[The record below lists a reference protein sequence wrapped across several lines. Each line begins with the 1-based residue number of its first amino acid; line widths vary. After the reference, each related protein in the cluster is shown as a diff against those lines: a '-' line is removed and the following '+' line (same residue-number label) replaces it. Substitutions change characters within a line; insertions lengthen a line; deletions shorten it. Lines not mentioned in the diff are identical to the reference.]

1 MLLTASGLML
11 ECRHFTPLGSNL
23 PIAENGLETPS
34 GCQLRRLVRHFG
46 LALIR
51 AYTGQCVLMSK
62 ILDFEIENY
71 KGIVRTKIEL
81 AGKIDSPV
89 VTLIGLNESGKTT
102 ILEAISQFVSSDRSV
117 SSLYF
122 FSPENK
128 DEFSF
133 IPVSQKGGFTGEVSI
148 SATVVLDPSEVEEI
162 SAIGASLGVEV
173 DAAAL
178 SAPFKIIKA
187 IRFKNSEA
195 QSSSGSLGFDLKT
208 RLPGTPAYEIYAQP
222 DSESDN
228 LWAIAAKLV
237 ASKIPTVA
245 YFPTFL
251 IHVPEEILLVHRP
264 SEKYETRHYR
274 EIVERIIRFA
284 GYDVE
289 ENVNKVLRE
298 YRNRVQAR
306 RNWVEDF
313 RRSDEGSRVD
323 AVFKRVSGVLSTEVI
338 GGWRRVFSRD
348 TTAKRIELKWPIF
361 DGEEPSVMVSF
372 IVSSGDSDY
381 KISERSTGFRWF
393 FTFLLLTGFKSADD
407 KRQMIYAFDEPAA
420 NLHSRAQAELL
431 SYFERMT
438 NAGDKIIYSTHSHH
452 MVDPRWLSSAY
463 IIENRAARSDD
474 ADGYELE
481 FLPAEINAVKYKQ
494 FLAMQGTRNHYFQP
508 VIDRLQYVVPE
519 IVGDK
524 PCVIVEGISDYY
536 ALKAASL
543 ALTSDL
549 GFNIIPGVGSSAVGP
564 LISLLLGRGE
574 KFVVLLDDD
583 KEGRLARDRYR
594 EGWVLSDQIVITYAD
609 IDQKFA
615 GKALEHVLGKESLE
629 IAQHSL
635 NLSSPPSKN
644 QYGLILAE
652 HYYKGDPTSVIF
664 SNEGLANL
672 QEVLGYLG
680 EQFKRFSGEFVPIP
694 TVEKDPA

>member
-1 MLLTASGLML
+1 
-11 ECRHFTPLGSNL
+11 
-23 PIAENGLETPS
+23 
-34 GCQLRRLVRHFG
+34 
-46 LALIR
+46 
-51 AYTGQCVLMSK
+51 MSK

-71 KGIVRTKIEL
+71 KGIVKTKIEL
-81 AGKIDSPV
+81 AGRIDSPV

-133 IPVSQKGGFTGEVSI
+133 IPVSQKGGFTGEVSV

-162 SAIGASLGVEV
+162 SVIGASLGVEV

-195 QSSSGSLGFDLKT
+195 QSSSGSLGFELKT
-208 RLPGTPAYEIYAQP
+208 RMPGCPDYEIYAQP
-222 DSESDN
+222 DDESAN
-228 LWAIAAKLV
+228 LWAIAASLV

-251 IHVPEEILLVHRP
+251 IHVPEEILLVHRLG
-264 SEKYETRHYR
+264 EHYESRHYR

-289 ENVNKVLRE
+289 ENVNKVLRQ
-298 YRNRVQAR
+298 YRDRAQAQAQASG
-306 RNWVEDF
+306 NWVEDF
-313 RRSDEGSRVD
+313 RRSEEGSRVD

-348 TTAKRIELKWPIF
+348 TTAKGIELKWSVS
-361 DGEEPSVMVSF
+361 DGEKPSVVVSF
-372 IVSSGDSDY
+372 MVSSGDSDY
-381 KISERSTGFRWF
+381 KISERSIGFRWF

-420 NLHSRAQAELL
+420 NLHSRAQVELL
-431 SYFERMT
+431 SYFARMT
-438 NAGDKIIYSTHSHH
+438 SAGDKIIYSTHSHH
-452 MVDPRWLSSAY
+452 MVDPRWLASAY
-463 IIENRAARSDD
+463 IVENRAARTDD

-494 FLAMQGTRNHYFQP
+494 FLAMQGTRHHYFQP

-524 PCVIVEGISDYY
+524 PCLIVEGISDYY
-536 ALKAASL
+536 ALKAASMTL
-543 ALTSDL
+543 SSDL
-549 GFNIIPGVGSSAVGP
+549 EFNIIPGVGSSAAGP

-574 KFVVLLDDD
+574 TFIVLLDDD
-583 KEGRLARDRYR
+583 PEGRQARDRYR
-594 EGWVLSDQIVITYAD
+594 EQWVLSDQVVITYAD
-609 IDQKFA
+609 IDPRFA
-615 GKALEHVLGKESLE
+615 GKALEGVLGNESHEVAKL
-629 IAQHSL
+629 SL
-635 NLSSPPSKN
+635 NISSRPTKS
-644 QYGLILAE
+644 QYGLLLAE
-652 HYYKGDPTSVIF
+652 HYYKGGPADVIF

-694 TVEKDPA
+694 TETDPA